1 MALIPLDDFKAHCRI
16 ESYVE
21 DSDQDKNLAAALDAA
36 EKSVFSYINRDS
48 AEYESDEDLPRDLRW
63 AIMAVG
69 AHFFAHPEPTESAM
83 QQTVPYGLE
92 YLLKPYW
99 VFKEPKRD

>member
-1 MALIPLDDFKAHCRI
+1 MALIPLEDFKAHCRI

-36 EKSVFSYINRDS
+36 ELYVFTAINGDMND
-48 AEYESDEDLPRDLRW
+48 YVTDQDLPRDLRW

-83 QQTVPYGLE
+83 QQTVPFSIE
-92 YLLKPYW
+92 AILKPYW
-99 VFKEPKRD
+99 QFKEPKR